1 MMKEIKTELEQSI
14 DKIIEKARKTS
25 NTFILDTAK
34 LIKSELSRNKYSEN
48 PISELEVLQQMA
60 KTRTKT
66 IAIYDKAGRYDLR
79 DKDAKELD
87 LIQEFIPKEP
97 SEQEIEELIA
107 ELMEAITLTEWAN
120 GEGYDI
126 DINGKLITLSDSEL
140 EAINYLTLTLRYK
153 NNG

>member
-1 MMKEIKTELEQSI
+1 MMKENKTEVENRTEQSI
-14 DKIIEKARKTS
+14 DEIIEKARKTS

-34 LIKSELSRNKYSEN
+34 LIKSELSRNKYSEK

-79 DKDAKELD
+79 DAAELGF
-87 LIQEFIPKEP
+87 IQEFIPKEP

-107 ELMEAITLTEWAN
+107 ELMETLTIKDTKDVIADVQDRFPTAQK
-120 GEGYDI
+120 GTI
-126 DINGKLITLSDSEL
+126 VKIFKSLL
-140 EAINYLTLTLRYK
+140 
-153 NNG
+153 

>member
-1 MMKEIKTELEQSI
+1 MMKENKTEVENRTELERNI
-14 DKIIEKARKTS
+14 DEIIEKARKTS

-34 LIKSELSRNKYSEN
+34 LIKSELSRNKYSEK

-79 DKDAKELD
+79 DAAELGF
-87 LIQEFIPKEP
+87 IQEFIPKEP

-107 ELMEAITLTEWAN
+107 ELMEATTLTIKDTKDVIADVQDRFPTAQK
-120 GEGYDI
+120 GTI
-126 DINGKLITLSDSEL
+126 VKIFKSLL
-140 EAINYLTLTLRYK
+140 
-153 NNG
+153 